1 MLKKSMESA
10 LNRQINRE
18 LYSAYLYL
26 SMSACLESLSLKG
39 FAHWLMVQAHEEQ
52 THAMKMYDYLI
63 DKGAVITLSAIDAPR
78 TKWTNPREVFEDVL
92 AHEQKVTG
100 FINELVDLALR
111 ENDHASNNFLQWFV
125 AEQVEEEKNAGDIL
139 GKIRMTAD
147 VPGNLFIL
155 DQELGKRQ

>member
-1 MLKKSMESA
+1 
-10 LNRQINRE
+10 
-18 LYSAYLYL
+18 
-26 SMSACLESLSLKG
+26 
-39 FAHWLMVQAHEEQ
+39 
-52 THAMKMYDYLI
+52 MYEYLI
-63 DKGAVITLSAIDAPR
+63 DQGARVTLSAIDAPR
-78 TKWTNPREVFEDVL
+78 TQWKTPREIFEDVL

-111 ENDHASNNFLQWFV
+111 ENDHATNNFLQWFV

>member
-26 SMSACLESLSLKG
+26 SMSACLESYSLKG
-39 FAHWLMVQAHEEQ
+39 FARWLMVQAYEEQ
-52 THAMKMYDYLI
+52 THAKKMYEYLI
-63 DKGAVITLSAIDAPR
+63 DQGARVTLSAIDAPR
-78 TKWTNPREVFEDVL
+78 TQWKTPREIFEDVL

-111 ENDHASNNFLQWFV
+111 ENDHATNNFLQWFV